1 MNAEE
6 WWHARRLA
14 LSEHRLLRRHAR
26 AALAVAVA
34 QGGLIVVFLCLGL
47 FPAGP
52 LYAWLLLAALI
63 GCTGLYTLLIE
74 TGVTL
79 HWREPSLSAWLAMGL
94 LLAFLATALPMSE
107 GRIGAVML
115 FYPLMLLVSFRLGKW
130 ALIVVSLSASAGY
143 AATVALAL
151 HDHGLRLSPTLEL
164 LQWLVFSLVTFS
176 FVITGCGV
184 NGLRRSLA
192 VKHRNLAEALEQ
204 VRDLA
209 IRDDLTGLFNRRHIM
224 EVLERQKALA
234 DSHDYPFSVCYVDLD
249 DFKRI
254 NDAFGHD
261 GGDRVLR
268 RFAEHTQG
276 VLREGDYLARL
287 GGEEFILV
295 LPQSGLEGAR
305 RVAERLRTSWA
316 ACDFRTDH
324 GPPAVS
330 LCAGVACYRHGE
342 SVDQLIARADHA
354 LYLAK
359 SSGRNRV
366 EGS

>member
-1 MNAEE
+1 MSAEE
-6 WWHARRLA
+6 WRHARRLA

-26 AALAVAVA
+26 AVLAVAVA
-34 QGGLIVVFLCLGL
+34 QGFLIIAFQRLGL
-47 FPAGP
+47 FPAEP
-52 LYAWLLLAALI
+52 LYSWLLLAILI
-63 GCTGLYTLLIE
+63 GGAGLYTLLIE
-74 TGVTL
+74 TGVTR
-79 HWREPSLSAWLAMGL
+79 HWHEPSLSAWLAVGL

-130 ALIVVSLSASAGY
+130 ALMAVALLASAGY
-143 AATVALAL
+143 AATVALAF

-192 VKHRNLAEALEQ
+192 MKHRDLAETLEQ
-204 VRDLA
+204 VRNLA
-209 IRDDLTGLFNRRHIM
+209 IRDDLTGLFNRRHVM
-224 EVLERQKALA
+224 DVLERQKALA
-234 DSHDYPFSVCYVDLD
+234 DSRDYVFSVCYVDLD
-249 DFKRI
+249 DFKHI

-268 RFAEHTQG
+268 RFAEHAQSD
-276 VLREGDYLARL
+276 LREGDYLARL

-305 RVAERLRTSWA
+305 RMAERLRVSWA
-316 ACDFRTDH
+316 ACDFRADH
-324 GPPAVS
+324 GPPVVS
-330 LCAGVACYRHGE
+330 LSAGVACYRRGE

-359 SSGRNRV
+359 SHGRNRV